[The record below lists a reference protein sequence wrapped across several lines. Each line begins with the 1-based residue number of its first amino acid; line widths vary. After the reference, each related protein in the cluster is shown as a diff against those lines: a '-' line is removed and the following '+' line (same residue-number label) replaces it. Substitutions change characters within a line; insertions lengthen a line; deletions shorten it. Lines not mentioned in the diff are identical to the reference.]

1 MTNNTNYLQIRE
13 FYVHLNVGQ
22 PRHYTV
28 DNMDD
33 FDEIVRVYGLGIIH
47 SITFYFYDNDNQFHN
62 IILQNTGH
70 NNMFVVEFFHYYNSN
85 YQRVEQNRSQQRN
98 DFQSVMNVLSSRQ
111 HLQTRFIPYI
121 IHPFQIHN

>member
-1 MTNNTNYLQIRE
+1 
-13 FYVHLNVGQ
+13 
-22 PRHYTV
+22 
-28 DNMDD
+28 MDD